1 MAAQSCPLWDAAT
14 AYALMPDSRTPL
26 ACHRLKPYFRR
37 LRGRHRPRFRRRYE
51 MPPRR
56 HLLGHA
62 PTPCWTW
69 HSSKSW
75 PSLHYAQVCMAHDAA
90 DWSAV
95 AEFLELIGPR
105 IKELS
110 DRRAIGAATMD
121 FHLPFWDNK
130 VAISSRLPARV
141 ASLAGQNLIDI
152 ETSVYLTSSAT

>member
-1 MAAQSCPLWDAAT
+1 MESGRPIPSFVIRMTDVRLSQQELEAT
-14 AYALMPDSRTPL
+14 LGIALD
-26 ACHRLKPYFRR
+26 
-37 LRGRHRPRFRRRYE
+37 RYE
-51 MPPRR
+51 PSR
-56 HLLGHA
+56 HG
-62 PTPCWTW
+62 T
-69 HSSKSW
+69 
-75 PSLHYAQVCMAHDAA
+75 LHYAQVCMAHDAA
-90 DWSAV
+90 EWSAV

-130 VAISSRLPARV
+130 VAMSSKLPARV